1 MEVKAFEQISVK
13 TLVVVGA
20 PETTVVSLPSHPE
33 KAPMAFGTMH
43 TRYCMAFFLPV
54 NEVGDICWHV

>member
-13 TLVVVGA
+13 TLVVVEA

-43 TRYCMAFFLPV
+43 TRYCMAFFSSC
-54 NEVGDICWHV
+54 E